1 MGLTGGFSL
10 LVGAA
15 LVLFGKDA
23 AILLYHDAQAGRYV
37 QVLGFVAPFMYLE
50 SMVDAILKGMGGA
63 AGDLPLFGA
72 GFHFAHCRHFV
83 ADAAIRYAGLSGGHD
98 SL

>member
-10 LVGAA
+10 LVWAA

-37 QVLGFVAPFMYLE
+37 QVLALWR
-50 SMVDAILKGMGGA
+50 
-63 AGDLPLFGA
+63 PLCTWKA
-72 GFHFAHCRHFV
+72 WWMR
-83 ADAAIRYAGLSGGHD
+83 S
-98 SL
+98 